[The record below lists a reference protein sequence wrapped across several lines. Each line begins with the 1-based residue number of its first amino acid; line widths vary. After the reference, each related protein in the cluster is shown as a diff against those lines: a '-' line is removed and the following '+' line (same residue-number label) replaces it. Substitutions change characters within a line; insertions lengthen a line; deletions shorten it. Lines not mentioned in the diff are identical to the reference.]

1 MKQNEEK
8 LFPLLQPEI
17 FLFYLLNWLFVSGCA
32 PAKCGRMVS
41 DTVIDESDANQL
53 LTLAK
58 KGLSKGGGAG
68 GASILDLHSGAL
80 SKGEGFVSVYQTFPD
95 LFSQDD
101 FEIYRC
107 V

>member
-1 MKQNEEK
+1 
-8 LFPLLQPEI
+8 
-17 FLFYLLNWLFVSGCA
+17 
-32 PAKCGRMVS
+32 MVS

-80 SKGEGFVSVYQTFPD
+80 SKGEGFVSIYQSFPK
-95 LFSQDD
+95 LFTEQDFD
-101 FEIYRC
+101 VYRC
-107 V
+107 ANSYFSDGYL